1 RESDSTAL
9 GHGQRSR
16 EKEIMS
22 HHEDVSKEPES
33 RFNAVRSRAFVASIS
48 VAIIFWGSLAVI
60 IYLLLTK

>member
-1 RESDSTAL
+1 
-9 GHGQRSR
+9 
-16 EKEIMS
+16 MS
-22 HHEDVSKEPES
+22 YHEDVSKEPES